1 MVNDQIFFLQWCT
14 LITRSSPTTRE
25 CQVFNDFMFVFLN
38 HDGGQVEQED
48 RGEDDEQNSLSKR
61 RRVGVAMEKVEKCND
76 ATKVHPSYFKTFC
89 STDDKKHRKN
99 CECCPGHYLIV
110 SHYSSMSE

>member
-1 MVNDQIFFLQWCT
+1 MLNDQIFFLQWCT

-25 CQVFNDFMFVFLN
+25 RQVFNDFMFVFLN
-38 HDGGQVEQED
+38 HDGGQVEHED

-61 RRVGVAMEKVEKCND
+61 RRVGVARETVEKCNN

-89 STDDKKHRKN
+89 STDDKKKNLCHLLYFSKCAKSSRK
-99 CECCPGHYLIV
+99 
-110 SHYSSMSE
+110 